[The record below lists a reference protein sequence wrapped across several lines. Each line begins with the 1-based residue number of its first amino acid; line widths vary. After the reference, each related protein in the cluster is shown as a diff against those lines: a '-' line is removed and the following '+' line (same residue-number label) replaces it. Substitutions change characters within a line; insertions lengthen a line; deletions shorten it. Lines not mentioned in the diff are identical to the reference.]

1 MQTLKIVTAQINTL
15 VGDVERNT
23 QHVIE
28 VTKQAIEVHQAE
40 LVIFPEMTLSGYP
53 PEDLVFRRDFLQA
66 CLSGVKKIEEA
77 KLPTTIIIG
86 FPYQGELRVHNQ
98 AAVISHG
105 KLIVSY
111 SKQELP
117 NYTVFDEKRYFHPG
131 NRSSVFQLKGF
142 SIGLVICEDLWFPGP
157 AAQCVQSGAQLIIVI
172 NASPFDKNKAEV
184 REEILMTR
192 IKEVKVPI
200 IYTNLVGGQDELV
213 FDGGSMVFNHLGERC
228 QQADYFFEQLLPISI
243 SLQDNTVHIAPQPLP
258 PRFSEEENIYRALVM
273 GVRDYIQKNHFP
285 GAIVGLSGGIDSAL
299 TLAIAV
305 DAIGPDQVEAV
316 LMPSR
321 YTSTMSKED
330 AIEEC
335 RKLGVRYR
343 ILEIEPAFEAFLKIL
358 SESFK
363 NLPADTTEE
372 NLQARIRGTLLM
384 ALSNKQGSIVL
395 TTGNKSEMSVGYAT
409 LYGDMAGGFCVLK
422 DVFKTMVYRLAKY
435 RNAFSAIIPQRV
447 IERPPSA
454 ELALN
459 QCDQDTL
466 PPYPLLDQIL
476 FRYIE
481 LDQSPE
487 MIYATG
493 IDKNIVNKVIKMIIR
508 NEYKRRQAPVGIRI
522 TQRAFGKDWR
532 YPITSGW
539 RL

>member
-1 MQTLKIVTAQINTL
+1 MKTLKIIAAQINTL

-23 QHVIE
+23 QRVIE
-28 VTKQAIEVHQAE
+28 VAKQAIEEHQAD
-40 LVIFPEMTLSGYP
+40 LIVFPEMTLSGYP
-53 PEDLVFRRDFLQA
+53 PEDLVFRQDFLRA
-66 CLSGVKKIEEA
+66 CLIGVKKIEEA
-77 KLPTTIIIG
+77 KLPGTIIVG
-86 FPYQGELRVHNQ
+86 FPYQEQLNIHNQ
-98 AAVISHG
+98 AVVISHG
-105 KLIVSY
+105 KIIASY
-111 SKQELP
+111 AKQELP

-131 NRSSVFQLKGF
+131 DRSSVFQLKGF

-157 AAQCVQSGAQLIIVI
+157 AIHCVQSGAQLIIVI

-184 REEILMTR
+184 REEILVAR
-192 IKEVKVPI
+192 AKEVKVPI

-228 QQADYFFEQLLPISI
+228 QQADYFFEQLLTILV
-243 SLQDNTVHIAPQPLP
+243 SLQDDKVHVAPQPLP
-258 PRFSEEENIYRALVM
+258 PRLSEEENIYRALVM
-273 GVRDYIQKNHFP
+273 GVRDYVQKNHFP
-285 GAIVGLSGGIDSAL
+285 GAIIGLSGGIDSAL

-305 DAIGPDQVEAV
+305 DALGPDKVEAV

-321 YTSTMSKED
+321 FTSTMSKED

-335 RKLGVRYR
+335 HRLGVHHRT
-343 ILEIEPAFEAFLKIL
+343 LNIEPAYEVFLNTL

-363 NLPADTTEE
+363 NLPVDVTEE

-435 RNAFSAIIPQRV
+435 RNTFSAVIPQRV

-466 PPYPLLDQIL
+466 PDYALLDQIL

-487 MIYATG
+487 MICAAG
-493 IDKNIVNKVIKMIIR
+493 IDKNIVNKVIKMIIY

-539 RL
+539 KL